1 LYRQSSQ
8 SKKMTAG
15 LTDAADVSGTAGSA
29 IAAAA
34 VLDWEAGTRRCD
46 ARVEQEAARK
56 VRKGTRDTTPPW
68 NMYRARWRR
77 VRTGARTR
85 RRDIIIRTNTD
96 VRQGTE
102 KNNVT

>member
-1 LYRQSSQ
+1 
-8 SKKMTAG
+8 
-15 LTDAADVSGTAGSA
+15 
-29 IAAAA
+29 
-34 VLDWEAGTRRCD
+34 
-46 ARVEQEAARK
+46 VEQEAARK